1 MKSLSRLLCKRK
13 LGGRLIIIIII
24 IINRTQ
30 RNRTSVQSNMGHR
43 AASLGNLSAWQRYG
57 RMSGVEIAPM
67 PGSRA
72 EVKRPPTTTT
82 YICMLT
88 GSLDRPFVELIS
100 LAPRRSC
107 DQHLRV
113 RSSSATSALRRR
125 SATFHKKL
133 SYRRGTA
140 RCVVSVEFLPTTTQQ
155 CKNYLYNRS

>member
-1 MKSLSRLLCKRK
+1 MKSLSRLLCERK
-13 LGGRLIIIIII
+13 LGGRLIIIII

-43 AASLGNLSAWQRYG
+43 AASLANLSAWQRYG

-88 GSLDRPFVELIS
+88 GSLDHSFVELIS

-113 RSSSATSALRRR
+113 RSSSAALRRR
-125 SATFHKKL
+125 SATFYKKL

-140 RCVVSVEFLPTTTQQ
+140 RCVVSVEFLPTATQQ
-155 CKNYLYNRS
+155 CRNYLYDRS